1 MVIKI
6 PREKIK
12 KIDIVNIKGGLT
24 ATQVYKKYKPDYMI
38 NLALYDM
45 ASGTNI
51 THLKDEGVASGYLF
65 SNEGIGIKGDA
76 ELIWTTKDD
85 NSVRD
90 YVSGSPVLLKNGLK
104 YLDWGNKKSDYICGS
119 HNRSAIGFNS
129 QEMMLY
135 TSNEELT
142 LNELQDALIWHGFD
156 YAINCDGGSS
166 CHLQEGEKIYTKSVR
181 SNASWLL
188 IYGMEVKNMPK
199 VFIGVGHGG
208 NDSGAVANG
217 LREADINLNIAVS
230 CADELIRH
238 GVEVK
243 LSRYKDENDPVEEEV
258 RECNNY
264 NPDIAIDIHTNA
276 GGGDGFEVYRHS
288 GGHNSL
294 KLAQFIEEEARL
306 LNNSRGIKTRLNSTG
321 KDYYA
326 FIRDTNPPAIIVETA
341 FIDNKEDVKVIDTA
355 EKQKAFGIAYAKG
368 ILKYFGIEYKEGKD
382 INVATKNEVADTNVG
397 ELVLKIGQKSYTVN
411 GEKKEIEVAP
421 YIQNGRTMVPV
432 AVLRDAGCEVIWDG
446 TNQTVTI
453 INKK

>member
-6 PREKIK
+6 PQNKIR
-12 KIDIVNIKGGLT
+12 KIDIVNIQGGLT
-24 ATQVYKKYKPDYMI
+24 ATQVYNKYKPDYMI

-45 ASGTNI
+45 ATGTNI
-51 THLKDEGVASGYLF
+51 THLKDEGVESGYLF
-65 SNEGIGIKGDA
+65 SNEGIGIKGDS
-76 ELIWTTKDD
+76 EITFCTINDK
-85 NSVRD
+85 SVRD
-90 YVSGSPVLLKNGLK
+90 FVSGSPVLVKNSAK
-104 YLDWGNKKSDYICGS
+104 FIDWGNKKSEYVLGS
-119 HNRSAIGFNS
+119 HNRSAIGFNAD
-129 QEMMLY
+129 EIILF
-135 TSNEELT
+135 TSDKKMNLDELS
-142 LNELQDALIWHGFD
+142 EALISENCQF
-156 YAINCDGGSS
+156 AINCDGGGS
-166 CHLQEGEKIYTKSVR
+166 CHLQEGEKVYNKSTR
-181 SNASWLL
+181 SNASWFL
-188 IYGMEVKNMPK
+188 IYTKEEKKMPK
-199 VFIGVGHGG
+199 VFLGVGHGG
-208 NDSGAVANG
+208 LDCGAVANG
-217 LREADINLNIAVS
+217 LKESDINLNIAIS

-258 RECNNY
+258 RECNAF

-294 KLAQFIEEEARL
+294 KLAQLIEEEARL

-341 FIDNKEDVKVIDTA
+341 FIDNKEDVKVIDTL
-355 EKQKAFGIAYAKG
+355 EEQKAFGIAYAKG
-368 ILKYFGIEYKEGKD
+368 ILKYFGIEYKGKD
-382 INVATKNEVADTNVG
+382 INAPTKNEI
-397 ELVLKIGQKSYTVN
+397 VLKIGQKSYTAN

-432 AVLRDAGCEVIWDG
+432 AVLRDAGCEVVWDG

-453 INKK
+453 TNKK